1 MLLVKK
7 TCSCGRERPTTH
19 RSNNI
24 QMAPHRYRGRRTYKT
39 VHTRSGV
46 EPFSFASRQQWLFAR
61 LSPHSAAIGHPTPPS
76 CLMTT
81 HLPPPISATSSPLM
95 LTTLLH
101 HPCPCSISSCL
112 TQRINVAR
120 EARAA
125 FGWDRDL
132 PPPHA
137 RSNNIQMHPIATK
150 VVGHMKLSTP
160 AMVSSRFQFRATN
173 SGQSGPFHLD
183 GACTSL
189 QNYCRLQPSE
199 RLGVVTT
206 R

>member
-1 MLLVKK
+1 MQKKLIIKK

-81 HLPPPISATSSPLM
+81 HLPPPISAISSPLV

-101 HPCPCSISSCL
+101 HPCPGSIPSCL
-112 TQRINVAR
+112 TQRINLAR

-125 FGWDRDL
+125 FGWDRDS
-132 PPPHA
+132 PPPPCPLKQHTDA
-137 RSNNIQMHPIATK
+137 PHRYKGRRTYETVHTRDGVEPVSI
-150 VVGHMKLSTP
+150 
-160 AMVSSRFQFRATN
+160 SSRQ
-173 SGQSGPFHLD
+173 QWP
-183 GACTSL
+183 
-189 QNYCRLQPSE
+189 E
-199 RLGVVTT
+199 RPISP
-206 R
+206 